1 MPELSDKLKALIN
14 EMDERIPEENDRE
27 YLKNKTT
34 ELFMLFTDKLEN
46 VLNYTE
52 QKVSELEEKHK
63 KIEDK
68 MKQVESVVQDIEKD
82 IYLDENS
89 DFEIV
94 CPYCNHDF
102 VIELDSL
109 KEEVECPE
117 CHNLIE
123 LDWENEEDEESNCEG
138 MCSHC
143 HEECSAKI
151 EEEENEEENKEDEDM

>member
-1 MPELSDKLKALIN
+1 MPELSDKLKALIA
-14 EMDERIPEENDRE
+14 EMDQRVPEEKDRE

-46 VLNYTE
+46 VLDYTE
-52 QKVSELEEKHK
+52 QKVNELEEKHK
-63 KIEDK
+63 KIENK

-82 IYLDENS
+82 IYLEDNS

-117 CHNLIE
+117 CHNVIE
-123 LDWENEEDEESNCEG
+123 LDWEGEEDIENGCQG

-143 HEECSAKI
+143 HEECDSSM
-151 EEEENEEENKEDEDM
+151 EEESEKQDNNEDEDM

>member
-1 MPELSDKLKALIN
+1 MPELSDKLKALMT
-14 EMDERIPEENDRE
+14 EMDERIPEKNDRE
-27 YLKNKTT
+27 YLKSKTT

-46 VLNYTE
+46 VLNYTDK
-52 QKVSELEEKHK
+52 KVSELEEKHK

-102 VIELDSL
+102 VIELDTL

-123 LDWENEEDEESNCEG
+123 LDWENEEDIEDGCAG

-143 HEECSAKI
+143 HEECSTPI
-151 EEEENEEENKEDEDM
+151 DEEENEDSNNEDEDM